1 MVKRIDGNIDL
12 QSVIDGFARLR
23 VEVGFFDTDKY
34 PDGTSVAYVAAI
46 NEFGYVKGGI
56 PSRPFFRTA
65 LQNNVAKMKSVSRLL
80 VLQVVEG
87 KIDPRQAVDQLGLYF
102 AGKVSDSIRDGDWAP
117 LAASTLAA
125 RQSRKRTPG
134 VAEKPLIDTARMLQ
148 SVKHS
153 VVSG

>member
-1 MVKRIDGNIDL
+1 MVKRIDGNHNL
-12 QSVIDGFARLR
+12 QHVIDGFARLH

-46 NEFGYVKGGI
+46 NEYGYVKGGI

-65 LQNNVAKMKSVSRLL
+65 IADNVAKMKNVSRKL
-80 VLQVVEG
+80 VLQVAEG
-87 KIDPRQAVDQLGLYF
+87 KIDPRQAMDQLGLYF

-117 LAASTLAA
+117 LEASTLAA